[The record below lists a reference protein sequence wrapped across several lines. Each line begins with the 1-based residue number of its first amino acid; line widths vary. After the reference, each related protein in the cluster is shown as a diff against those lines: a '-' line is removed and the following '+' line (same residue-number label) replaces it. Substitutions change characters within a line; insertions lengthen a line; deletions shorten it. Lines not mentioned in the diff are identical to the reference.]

1 MGVSRG
7 LRRRCFPAPRWC
19 YQWLSAG
26 RTASRVVFAGDWA
39 AVSELPI
46 SGVFSSAAGGLQQ
59 RRSAGSAIGYDGSLD
74 RVGEARLSVAPRP
87 LAKRE
92 AGGNSPARVT
102 SLWLPY
108 SSSAMRLGP
117 SGLMVARLAGW
128 TCCASTHRNRGR
140 KLNRKQNEE
149 E

>member
-1 MGVSRG
+1 MGY
-7 LRRRCFPAPRWC
+7 LAA
-19 YQWLSAG
+19 QQA
-26 RTASRVVFAGDWA
+26 AS
-39 AVSELPI
+39 
-46 SGVFSSAAGGLQQ
+46 SSAAA
-59 RRSAGSAIGYDGSLD
+59 RD
-74 RVGEARLSVAPRP
+74 RLSGTTALWIALERRLSVAPRP

-92 AGGNSPARVT
+92 AGGSSPARVT

-108 SSSAMRLGP
+108 SSSAMRLGR

-140 KLNRKQNEE
+140 KLNRKENEE